1 MLVNSNVESGVPQG
15 SLSGPLFCVFS
26 ICDLFFDDIDID
38 LANYAD
44 GRIPYVYDLEN
55 EKKIDLI
62 EKNIDKFFDW
72 FSDNF

>member
-1 MLVNSNVESGVPQG
+1 MLNQAYQKDHY
-15 SLSGPLFCVFS
+15 LDLFFVFFS
-26 ICDLFFDDIDID
+26 ICDLFFDEIDID

-44 GRIPYVYDLEN
+44 SRIPYVYDLEN

>member
-1 MLVNSNVESGVPQG
+1 M
-15 SLSGPLFCVFS
+15 FFF
-26 ICDLFFDDIDID
+26 ICDLFFDEIDID

-44 GRIPYVYDLEN
+44 GIIPYVYDLEN

>member
-1 MLVNSNVESGVPQG
+1 MLNQAYQKDHY
-15 SLSGPLFCVFS
+15 LDLFFVFFF
-26 ICDLFFDDIDID
+26 ICDLFFDEIDID

>member
-1 MLVNSNVESGVPQG
+1 MC
-15 SLSGPLFCVFS
+15 FFF
-26 ICDLFFDDIDID
+26 ICDLFFDEIDID